1 MLSYCLETNEYKK
14 KLAFI
19 YLQLVLSL
27 HQHLLLW
34 CEHGDV
40 LLLLLVWVDNAL
52 HTVRQVTADLDDGQA
67 GINNKTRITV
77 ML

>member
-1 MLSYCLETNEYKK
+1 MNKK

-27 HQHLLLW
+27 HQHLLIW

-67 GINNKTRITV
+67 GINNKTRIKV